1 MKTLSELFEIKNG
14 MSVSDLI
21 YPKDRFENSLPVC
34 RPSNSILNI
43 IDGFIARDEALKD
56 FEKYVFPKES
66 IIVSLDGEGSHTYSY
81 LSQED
86 FIPNSN
92 VAVLVPKDELTKN
105 EKLFYSIVI
114 TKYRPLF
121 NYGRKPRGEN
131 LGAIKLPEKHEMP
144 QWVSELQLD
153 DFTYQESVDTVELNN
168 WTTFKVSDLFDVV
181 RGKSEPISDIECES
195 GLTPIVS
202 SSERNNGVSAY
213 SNEPSVHNQKCLT
226 LAINGSVG
234 ACFYQETPFIATAD
248 VAVLVPNF
256 NIDKY
261 KALFIST
268 LLKSEGKLKW
278 SYGRKWDVQSVR
290 DTEIKLPSKN
300 KQVDWD
306 SIVLYMSNIEMQF
319 KIENKEANKPKM

>member
-21 YPKDRFENSLPVC
+21 YPKDRFENSLPVY

-114 TKYRPLF
+114 TKYGPLF

-131 LGAIKLPEKHEMP
+131 LGAIKLPEKHEIP

-181 RGKSEPISDIECES
+181 RGKSEPISDI
-195 GLTPIVS
+195 
-202 SSERNNGVSAY
+202 
-213 SNEPSVHNQKCLT
+213 
-226 LAINGSVG
+226 
-234 ACFYQETPFIATAD
+234 
-248 VAVLVPNF
+248 
-256 NIDKY
+256 
-261 KALFIST
+261 
-268 LLKSEGKLKW
+268 
-278 SYGRKWDVQSVR
+278 
-290 DTEIKLPSKN
+290 
-300 KQVDWD
+300 
-306 SIVLYMSNIEMQF
+306 
-319 KIENKEANKPKM
+319 